1 MQLVILQ
8 FSHAVRKL
16 DVAVVCFVLSGNRS
30 HVVVTERCRSYL
42 ATGVIRA
49 VCGMAF
55 NWVQSARLR
64 K

>member
-16 DVAVVCFVLSGNRS
+16 DVAVVRFVLSGNRS
-30 HVVVTERCRSYL
+30 HVVVMERCRSYL
-42 ATGVIRA
+42 VTGVIRA
-49 VCGMAF
+49 VRGMAF
-55 NWVQSARLR
+55 NWVQTARLR